1 MSVGAFGIEKEG
13 LEELLKEASIGKS
26 QLPEFQRGWVW
37 ADRNIA
43 GLIAS
48 ISLGYPVGTIMMLRT
63 GGSIKFKERP
73 VEGVKLDKTLKAERL
88 ILDGQQRITS
98 LYRALMHPEA
108 IETVDIRKKA
118 VKGWFY
124 IDIDAALKDEDN
136 REDTIKLLTEDR
148 KVRTFGG
155 EIEGDWLAAALASG
169 LHLQNTM
176 HWCSRC

>member
-1 MSVGAFGIEKEG
+1 MSDWANMLNYWNMLTNRAHLSHQRLGAHMSVGAFGIEKEG

-48 ISLGYPVGTIMMLRT
+48 ISLGYPVGTIMMLGT

-124 IDIDAALKDEDN
+124 IDIDATLKE
-136 REDTIKLLTEDR
+136 L
-148 KVRTFGG
+148 
-155 EIEGDWLAAALASG
+155 EIGSST
-169 LHLQNTM
+169 N
-176 HWCSRC
+176 CYP